1 MLFARQYKY
10 GLPHTALHPAK
21 AKGKLGLMHESGT
34 GLAQGH
40 EPVLVHECRLESTG
54 TKRMPMSA
62 RGASLAHGH
71 APELVLECKLESTG
85 TKRVRMP
92 ARGLLPA
99 LKAAVLFGC
108 LFVLLLCKPAA
119 ATAAEDGRHDEL
131 LPAVGS
137 ALVEAGQGRWDA
149 AAADVESFAA
159 LWRTA
164 NSGTPDPAL
173 AGPAAAVD
181 AALAGAA
188 EALAAGG
195 GTPATTAL
203 STLAKS
209 VDAYV
214 TAASGTGGG
223 NTSAAGLEA
232 AAKLLPAAE
241 RTRDAARSADWKAAA
256 EAYRAV
262 VNGWTPAERGIRADN
277 PAVYGLLETKM
288 SLLRVALQ
296 AEPLRE
302 EAVKAEAEAL
312 YTLLADYSAGKA
324 VDTGD
329 VSAQPASIGGLISY
343 LKKASAAAE
352 SGDSPGAAGI
362 MEQFIAAWPSA
373 EGQVQIASPKVY
385 ANIENESAAV
395 TGDLLSDPPKLNQ
408 ALATMDTM
416 LAELTPLAG
425 DTAYTAWDA
434 ALILLREGLEAI
446 LVLSALLSYVKR
458 DGGPKTQRWVWSGAA
473 AGLASSIGLAV
484 LLTYTLSQAASGSAR
499 ELIEGITGLVAVVMM
514 LTIGRWMHSKSN
526 AAAWNKYVGRQVDGA
541 LAKGSLWSLFF
552 VAALAILREG
562 AETTIFYVGMAP
574 SIATSQLLLGI
585 GGALVVLI
593 ILGYAI
599 IALSA
604 KLPIAA
610 FFRAATVLIYYLVF
624 RFLGESI
631 HSLQV
636 AGKLPAHV
644 ENGLPSVGWLG
655 LYPTW
660 ETLLPQVLILAFIL
674 WEMLRSRSAGK
685 SRTAG

>member
-288 SLLRVALQ
+288 SLLRVAPQ
-296 AEPLRE
+296 AER
-302 EAVKAEAEAL
+302 
-312 YTLLADYSAGKA
+312 
-324 VDTGD
+324 
-329 VSAQPASIGGLISY
+329 
-343 LKKASAAAE
+343 
-352 SGDSPGAAGI
+352 
-362 MEQFIAAWPSA
+362 
-373 EGQVQIASPKVY
+373 
-385 ANIENESAAV
+385 
-395 TGDLLSDPPKLNQ
+395 
-408 ALATMDTM
+408 
-416 LAELTPLAG
+416 
-425 DTAYTAWDA
+425 
-434 ALILLREGLEAI
+434 
-446 LVLSALLSYVKR
+446 
-458 DGGPKTQRWVWSGAA
+458 
-473 AGLASSIGLAV
+473 
-484 LLTYTLSQAASGSAR
+484 
-499 ELIEGITGLVAVVMM
+499 
-514 LTIGRWMHSKSN
+514 
-526 AAAWNKYVGRQVDGA
+526 
-541 LAKGSLWSLFF
+541 
-552 VAALAILREG
+552 
-562 AETTIFYVGMAP
+562 
-574 SIATSQLLLGI
+574 
-585 GGALVVLI
+585 
-593 ILGYAI
+593 
-599 IALSA
+599 SA
-604 KLPIAA
+604 K
-610 FFRAATVLIYYLVF
+610 R
-624 RFLGESI
+624 R
-631 HSLQV
+631 
-636 AGKLPAHV
+636 
-644 ENGLPSVGWLG
+644 
-655 LYPTW
+655 
-660 ETLLPQVLILAFIL
+660 
-674 WEMLRSRSAGK
+674 
-685 SRTAG
+685 